1 MTALLGEVRYQIT
14 KVQEYIMATGRDP
27 DGTFDIPRFEGTV
40 LEGGAVGKGEE
51 GKSKEDG
58 FFVN

>member
-14 KVQEYIMATGRDP
+14 KVQEWRDP

-40 LEGGAVGKGEE
+40 FEGGSADKGKG
-51 GKSKEDG
+51 GSKEDG

>member
-1 MTALLGEVRYQIT
+1 
-14 KVQEYIMATGRDP
+14 MATGRDP
-27 DGTFDIPRFEGTV
+27 DGTFDTPRFEETMFGGGTV
-40 LEGGAVGKGEE
+40 EKGES

>member
-14 KVQEYIMATGRDP
+14 KVQEWRNP

-40 LEGGAVGKGEE
+40 FEGGAMGKGEE

-58 FFVN
+58 IFVN